1 MSIIC
6 QSVGSWPKNGYGY
19 GLYPVNGPSVQVESD
34 FFYSYEICVTIRPVS
49 NALT

>member
-6 QSVGSWPKNGYGY
+6 QSVGSLPKNGYGY

-34 FFYSYEICVTIRPVS
+34 FFTTMEFVS
-49 NALT
+49 LLDQ

>member
-34 FFYSYEICVTIRPVS
+34 FFTPMEFVP
-49 NALT
+49 LLDQ